1 MVSLLASDFDPDCTF
16 CRIVSGSLP
25 SALVYTDDTV
35 VAIRDRNPAAP
46 VHVLVV
52 PRRHIPGI
60 NTEQAQNGT
69 LLSNLVTVA
78 NQIAR
83 QEGISDSGYR
93 LLWNVGPDAGQSVFH
108 LHLHLIGG
116 RPLGWPPG

>member
-1 MVSLLASDFDPDCTF
+1 MALDFDPACTF

-35 VAIRDRNPAAP
+35 VAFRDRNPAAP

-52 PRRHIPGI
+52 PRRHILGI
-60 NTEQAQNGT
+60 NMEQAQDGA
-69 LLSNLVTVA
+69 LLSALVKVA

-83 QEGISDSGYR
+83 NEGIADSGYR
-93 LLWNVGPDAGQSVFH
+93 LLWNVGSDAGQSVFH